1 MEELITLRKIIESQ
15 QDAIDIMRDMLV
27 NRDAMIKLLESDI
40 AYYQRI
46 KLELQSELITQKS
59 FKF

>member
-15 QDAIDIMRDMLV
+15 QDAIDIMREMLV
-27 NRDAMIKLLESDI
+27 NRDAMIKSLESDV
-40 AYYQRI
+40 AYYQKV

-59 FKF
+59 MYK

>member
-15 QDAIDIMRDMLV
+15 QDAIDIMKDMLI
-27 NRDAMIKLLESDI
+27 NRDAMIKLLESDV

-59 FKF
+59 FRF

>member
-15 QDAIDIMRDMLV
+15 QDAMDIMKEMLI

-40 AYYQRI
+40 AYYKKV
-46 KLELQSELITQKS
+46 KLELQSELVTQKS
-59 FKF
+59 FYK

>member
-15 QDAIDIMRDMLV
+15 QDAIDIMKDMLV
-27 NRDAMIKLLESDI
+27 NRDAMIKLLESEV
-40 AYYQRI
+40 AYYQSV

-59 FKF
+59 FRF